1 MRAEKVMKRLRKAAG
16 LALPPVLRLQ
26 GMHLLDQQ
34 LWCLGRDVLAES
46 NLLIQAGFSRNP
58 PPAELDARSS
68 FYQHGPLT
76 VWGWGM
82 LWTIPHW
89 GSLFIKRYDFKPLY
103 LLGAAPLIWRM
114 DDLPPCAPPPCE
126 ATALHALAD
135 LARFWANYE
144 RWIMERSPAAYR
156 PLVIA
161 ANPNKQ
167 TRLIPAADFA
177 ACWESLADEL
187 ARLAQPTVQA
197 WPILM
202 EEA

>member
-1 MRAEKVMKRLRKAAG
+1 LNSKQIIKRLRQAAG

-34 LWCLGRDVLAES
+34 LWCLGRDVMAEG
-46 NLLIQAGFSRNP
+46 NLLMQAGFSRNP
-58 PPAELDARSS
+58 PPAELGARSS

-135 LARFWANYE
+135 LARFWATYE
-144 RWIMERSPAAYR
+144 RWLAEHSLAAYR
-156 PLVIA
+156 ASVIA

-167 TRLIPAADFA
+167 TRPIPADDFASRWDALADAWVRLIPTV
-177 ACWESLADEL
+177 
-187 ARLAQPTVQA
+187 AQPK
-197 WPILM
+197 L
-202 EEA
+202 EA